1 MRIKKVLNN
10 NVVIAEDKK
19 NGREKIVMS
28 NGLGFK
34 KKAGDY
40 FEQDASQKIFVLSN
54 EIYAKYEEL
63 TENISPLAAEI
74 AEDVITYASK
84 EKGLELN
91 ELIHITLTDHI
102 DGVLTRLKKGISLS
116 NQLTMEISRVYDTEF
131 QIGLYAVNLLR
142 EKTGCEVLRDEA
154 AFVAMHFLNNRM
166 DLASTEQEVRTVL
179 KFVSDTVKIVETHF
193 HKKFNENSFAYY
205 RFVMHLKGL
214 VQRIYSGKLYQND
227 ATLYDTVV
235 SVYPE
240 PARCTEK
247 VVKVFA
253 LKYKKELSTEEK
265 AYLTLYIEKLNRE

>member
-1 MRIKKVLNN
+1 MKNMRIKKVLNN
-10 NVVIAEDKK
+10 NVV
-19 NGREKIVMS
+19 
-28 NGLGFK
+28 
-34 KKAGDY
+34 
-40 FEQDASQKIFVLSN
+40 
-54 EIYAKYEEL
+54 
-63 TENISPLAAEI
+63 I

-102 DGVLTRLKKGISLS
+102 DGVPTRLKKGISLS

-166 DLASTEQEVRTVL
+166 DLASIEQEVRTVL
-179 KFVSDTVKIVETHF
+179 KFV
-193 HKKFNENSFAYY
+193 
-205 RFVMHLKGL
+205 
-214 VQRIYSGKLYQND
+214 
-227 ATLYDTVV
+227 YDTVV
-235 SVYPE
+235 SAYPE

-253 LKYKKELSTEEK
+253 LKYKKERSTEEK

>member
-1 MRIKKVLNN
+1 MKIKKILNN
-10 NVVIAEDKK
+10 NVVIAEDNR
-19 NGREKIVMS
+19 NGKEKIVMGK
-28 NGLGFK
+28 GLGFK
-34 KKAGDY
+34 RKAGDS
-40 FEQDASQKIFVLSN
+40 FKQEPSHKVFVLSD

-63 TENISPLAAEI
+63 TANISPLAAEI
-74 AEDVITYASK
+74 AEDVITYASE
-84 EKGLELN
+84 EKGLALN
-91 ELIHITLTDHI
+91 EIIHITLTDHM

-131 QIGLYAVNLLR
+131 VIGLYAVDLLR
-142 EKTGCEVLRDEA
+142 ERTGCEVLRDEA

-193 HKKFNENSFAYY
+193 HKKFDENSFAYY

-214 VQRIYSGKLYQND
+214 VQRIYSGKLYD
-227 ATLYDTVV
+227 DDPMLYEAVV
-235 SVYPE
+235 RAYPE